1 MISFIISE
9 QTPMSEDTTSR
20 CPSVSSL
27 SIQTSMDS
35 EARSPHIGTMTS
47 VSRTGFPKS
56 STTNRRA
63 PKMHNSIAVIVYV
76 MMQTYFHLSLA
87 N

>member
-1 MISFIISE
+1 MSFIINE
-9 QTPMSEDTTSR
+9 QTPMSDDTTSR

-35 EARSPHIGTMTS
+35 DAKSPHIGTMTS
-47 VSRTGFPKS
+47 VRRTGFPKS

-63 PKMHNSIAVIVYV
+63 PNIHRRAIAVI
-76 MMQTYFHLSLA
+76 TSFFLK
-87 N
+87 